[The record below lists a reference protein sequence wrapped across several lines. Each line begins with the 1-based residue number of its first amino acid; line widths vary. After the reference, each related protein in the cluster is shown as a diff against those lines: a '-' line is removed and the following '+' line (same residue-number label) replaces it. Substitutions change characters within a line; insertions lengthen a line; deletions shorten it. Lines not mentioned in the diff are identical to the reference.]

1 MERHSPAAISNV
13 GAVGSPDT
21 HVVEHEKVAGGLN
34 NSMKADSSSKQRR
47 EVPSVFANITP
58 SKISS
63 MLNSELKKVSNA
75 TVIDAQL
82 NNSNSIISKS
92 NTPSISDLVSSVS
105 SGSES
110 SFPMHSINPT
120 AHEIPMDGF
129 RSPERSIDFSDSN
142 IGGGSKRASCSPPSK
157 PMGSPSSSGNGHQMM
172 PVRLQVRYMTTRL
185 PFKYKEYNLS
195 WG

>member
-13 GAVGSPDT
+13 GSVGSPDT

-63 MLNSELKKVSNA
+63 MLNSELKKVSNTTA
-75 TVIDAQL
+75 IDAQL
-82 NNSNSIISKS
+82 NNSNSIISQS
-92 NTPSISDLVSSVS
+92 NTLSISDVVSSVS

-110 SFPMHSINPT
+110 SFPIHSNNAT
-120 AHEIPMDGF
+120 VHDIPMDGF
-129 RSPERSIDFSDSN
+129 RSPERSNDFSDSN
-142 IGGGSKRASCSPPSK
+142 MGGSKRASCSPPSK
-157 PMGSPSSSGNGHQMM
+157 PLGSPSSSGNGHQMM
-172 PVRLQVRYMTTRL
+172 PVRLQVRYLLTHL
-185 PFKYKEYNLS
+185 PLYIDS
-195 WG
+195 II